1 MMAAEEDAL
10 KRIVINKP
18 DDAKDLIRY
27 VQWNGIG
34 VWFFIFNPSMVTE
47 VPISQNR

>member
-34 VWFFIFNPSMVTE
+34 VWFFKIFNPFE
-47 VPISQNR
+47 VPINQNR